1 MPKLTVTAYNLR
13 HKFSHRPKLNSD
25 RVKNSYFNRLIIK
38 YDLAF
43 DLYFGNELNK
53 IPSFFIFIYF
63 NLFIFLNNY
72 NLAL

>member
-13 HKFSHRPKLNSD
+13 HKYSHRRKLNSD
-25 RVKNSYFNRLIIK
+25 RVKNSYFNRLIK

-53 IPSFFIFIYF
+53 ILFFF
-63 NLFIFLNNY
+63 NLF
-72 NLAL
+72 